1 MSNNLKVW
9 LHGLLGAALGA
20 LGNAAGNLLADPLTY
35 NLYTLAGARK
45 LALSS
50 LISAGLAVALYLK
63 SSPVPALDQKKVSE

>member
-1 MSNNLKVW
+1 MNENLKIW
-9 LHGLLGAALGA
+9 LHGICSAALGA
-20 LGNAAGNLLADPLTY
+20 VGNAAGNLLADPLTY